1 MSNAD
6 RKRKRPSKKTEM
18 LEVRVSPEEKAAFL
32 DACRDVGR
40 SASEVIRDAMRAY
53 SNFGPMTRLPRSGFV
68 LVSAFIG
75 ASAGAYILVTH
86 LNTEQTED
94 AVSAIS
100 YQQFREIDFDRN
112 DRLTRQEFMHHA
124 GDVAELLSVGEV
136 AAPVAAARRSNLL
149 GAVFGGYNI
158 NLRNLL
164 IDTDGLSA
172 ECIDGAQ
179 QAYRDRKLVE
189 FGTLDHNS
197 DGIVTPAEFAED
209 QRQKVASS
217 FGYSDLNDDGVL
229 TIEDS
234 ELRAA
239 RDQGRAADSTTTFR
253 EPEPAYIALCRE
265 TVGEWNA
272 VGITSSSR
280 GEMTADD
287 YWAIHARFD
296 SNGDNRVDFSEYVT
310 RVSH

>member
-53 SNFGPMTRLPRSGFV
+53 SNFGPMTRLPRSSFV

-75 ASAGAYILVTH
+75 ASAGAYFLVTY
-86 LNTEQTED
+86 LNEDQAED

-100 YQQFREIDFDRN
+100 YQQFREIDFNQN
-112 DRLTRQEFMHHA
+112 DQITQAEFMHFA
-124 GDVAELLSVGEV
+124 GDVAEILSVGEI
-136 AAPVAAARRSNLL
+136 AAPPAAIRRSNLI
-149 GAVFGGYNI
+149 GSIFGGYNI

-172 ECIDGAQ
+172 DCIEGAQ
-179 QAYRDRKLVE
+179 QAYRERKLVE
-189 FGTLDHNS
+189 FGSLDRDA
-197 DGIVTPAEFAED
+197 DGIITATEFSED
-209 QRQKVASS
+209 QRQKMRGS
-217 FGYSDLNDDGVL
+217 FNYQDFNDDGVL
-229 TIEDS
+229 TMEDA

-239 RDQGRAADSTTTFR
+239 SEQGRSSENTITFR
-253 EPEPAYIALCRE
+253 EPEPAYIALCRD
-265 TVGEWNA
+265 TVGEWNN

-280 GEMTADD
+280 GEMSADD
-287 YWAIHARFD
+287 YWAINSGFD

-310 RVSH
+310 RVAH